1 MNMYERFRLDGKVAV
16 VTGGGRGIGRGIALA
31 LADCGADVVVVARRL
46 HEVEAVAREVEER
59 GKRGLGLSADV
70 MDFDAIPKVLDQVVG
85 EFGQLDIM
93 VNNAGG
99 NLDRKSYSLPDIS
112 LEKFDEQLALNM
124 KTKWWGS
131 QQAAKR
137 MPDGGRIINIIS
149 IAAHKPTP
157 GFGVYA
163 AANMGMISMT
173 RTLAVELAPRGITV
187 NCIAPGL
194 IVTEMLVETMNISE
208 EQAHSAFAPTIP
220 LGRTGTPE
228 DCGAAA
234 VFFASPA
241 AEWTTGQFIDV
252 AGGQPN

>member
-1 MNMYERFRLDGKVAV
+1 MNMLERFRLDGKVAV

-46 HEVEAVAREVEER
+46 HEVDAVAGEVEER
-59 GKRGLGLSADV
+59 GRRGLGLSANV
-70 MDFDAIPKVLDQVVG
+70 MDFESMPKVLDRVVG
-85 EFGQLDIM
+85 EFGGLDIM

-137 MPDGGRIINIIS
+137 MENGGRIINIIS

-157 GFGVYA
+157 GFGVYS

-187 NCIAPGL
+187 NCIAPGV
-194 IVTEMLVETMNISE
+194 IVTEMLVETMRITE
-208 EQAHSAFAPTIP
+208 EDARTAFAQQIP

-228 DCGAAA
+228 DCAAAA

-252 AGGQPN
+252 AGGQPT

>member
-1 MNMYERFRLDGKVAV
+1 MNMHERFRLDGKVAV

-31 LADCGADVVVVARRL
+31 LADCGADVAVVARRL
-46 HEVEAVAREVEER
+46 NDVETVAGEIEER
-59 GKRGLGLSADV
+59 GRRGLGLSADV
-70 MDFDAIPKVLDQVVG
+70 MDFDSIPKVLDRVVD
-85 EFGQLDIM
+85 EFGGLDIM

-99 NLDRKSYSLPDIS
+99 NLDRKMYSLPDIS
-112 LEKFDEQLALNM
+112 LEKFDEQLTLNM

-137 MPDGGRIINIIS
+137 MQNGGRIINIIS
-149 IAAHKPTP
+149 IAAHKPSP
-157 GFGVYA
+157 GFGVYS

-173 RTLAVELAPRGITV
+173 RTLAVELAPKGITV
-187 NCIAPGL
+187 NCIAPGV
-194 IVTEMLVETMNISE
+194 IVTEMLVETMNVSE
-208 EQAHSAFAPTIP
+208 QDAQAAFSQQIP

-228 DCGAAA
+228 DCAAAA